1 MRVTY
6 QVRDRGRDTVVT
18 REGVLLRPL
27 IQRLDQLGGKPTL
40 MAVQLS
46 HPTVLV
52 ALGNDGDNVVL
63 SEAQFVIVPP
73 LKVDYGP
80 AANGEGPLT
89 RGNRTRKGY

>member
-1 MRVTY
+1 
-6 QVRDRGRDTVVT
+6 
-18 REGVLLRPL
+18 
-27 IQRLDQLGGKPTL
+27 

-52 ALGNDGDNVVL
+52 TLGNDGDNVVL

-80 AANGEGPLT
+80 ADG
-89 RGNRTRKGY
+89 